1 MCLSLQSLRCGG
13 NGGVLPDRL
22 DPNKHDRSIWAIVG
36 TERRPNQMGW
46 PGILCARDA
55 GRSVAGGAALAGV
68 HVGARTCCLAQRNQK
83 TRGSVSCLWGTFAQS
98 GTARRHSAQRQRR
111 PRPEGQPSAPPWSAY
126 QASAALTR
134 AGDIGKARRR
144 LPVSRATALAM
155 AGATGPTP
163 ASPIPVGGASDF
175 TIRVWISGMSAMR
188 RTG

>member
-83 TRGSVSCLWGTFAQS
+83 TKRQRQLPLGNICTVRYSAAALCPKTATP
-98 GTARRHSAQRQRR
+98 TARRTAER
-111 PRPEGQPSAPPWSAY
+111 
-126 QASAALTR
+126 AALVSLSGQRSLDPCGRHRQGTQTF
-134 AGDIGKARRR
+134 AGQSGHRVGNGRGHRSDPSLTHPCRRCIGFH
-144 LPVSRATALAM
+144 
-155 AGATGPTP
+155 
-163 ASPIPVGGASDF
+163 D
-175 TIRVWISGMSAMR
+175 
-188 RTG
+188 